1 MTNNIMLHQ
10 GKNLLILIY
19 FIFAGKRRRQQGV
32 QAKEQ
37 LLSLMSHNGI

>member
-10 GKNLLILIY
+10 GKKFTHPNLL
-19 FIFAGKRRRQQGV
+19 FAGKRRRQQGV